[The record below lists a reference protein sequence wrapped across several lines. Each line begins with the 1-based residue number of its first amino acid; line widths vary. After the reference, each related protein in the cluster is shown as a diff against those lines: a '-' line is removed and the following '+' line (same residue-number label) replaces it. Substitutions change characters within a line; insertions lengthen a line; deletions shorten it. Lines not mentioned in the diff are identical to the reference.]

1 MVLCTSNNIS
11 IVYKE
16 NVMNVGI
23 FTDSYRPE
31 ISGVVVSVQTLKKS
45 LTARG
50 HRVYIFAPDNPEAQ
64 PEDDVYRLPSIPVI
78 FQKSLRLAVSITPE
92 SLTAISQIKLD
103 VIHTQTEFTL
113 GFFAKAVARILD
125 LPIIHTYHT
134 MYKDYVHYITRGKL
148 VQLSEDM
155 VRVLSRKFCNADD
168 MIIAPTDKV
177 RNVLLSYGVKRPIRI
192 VPSGVDL
199 GRFQQ
204 AAADPESRN
213 AVRKELGIDDTT
225 PLIVFIGRIAKEK
238 SIDML
243 IRSLPVLHEKLP
255 EARLLVV
262 GDGPEKATLENL
274 ATQICKSGSVIFTG
288 SRPWVDIPSYY
299 RAGDVFIS
307 ASVTETQGLTI
318 LEAMAA
324 EVPVVARQDPS
335 FAAMITNGVDGR
347 LFAGEA
353 DLPEALFQVLSDHEK
368 TASIISAARE
378 KALQYS
384 AETFGQK
391 LEETYTEVISRHKL
405 RSRHFLR
412 RIRRFIQTRKLAPR

>member
-1 MVLCTSNNIS
+1 MNI
-11 IVYKE
+11 
-16 NVMNVGI
+16 GI

-31 ISGVVVSVQTLKKS
+31 ISGVVVSVQTLKKA
-45 LTARG
+45 LMARG
-50 HRVYIFAPDNPEAQ
+50 HRVFIFAPDNPEAQ
-64 PEDDVYRLPSIPVI
+64 PEDDVYRLPSVPVI
-78 FQKSLRLAVSITPE
+78 FQKSLRLAVSVTPE
-92 SLTAISQIKLD
+92 ALTAISQIKLD

-134 MYKDYVHYITRGKL
+134 MYKDYVHYIAKGKL
-148 VQLSEDM
+148 VQLTEDM

-199 GRFQQ
+199 GRFQI
-204 AAADPESRN
+204 AAADPEARN
-213 AVRKELGIDDTT
+213 TVRKELGIAEST

-243 IRSLPVLHEKLP
+243 VNALSVLHEKLP
-255 EARLLVV
+255 EARLLIV
-262 GDGPEKATLENL
+262 GDGPEKAILEKM
-274 ATQICKSGSVIFTG
+274 ASERCTAGSVIFAG

-299 RAGDVFIS
+299 RAGDVFVS

-335 FAAMITNGVDGR
+335 FAAMITDGVDGL
-347 LFAGEA
+347 LFAGKDE
-353 DLPEALFQVLSDHEK
+353 LPEALFQVLSDHEK

-384 AETFGQK
+384 AETFGLK
-391 LEETYTEVISRHKL
+391 LEETYGEVIALHKL

-412 RIRRFIQTRKLAPR
+412 RIRRFILTRKLAPR

>member
-1 MVLCTSNNIS
+1 MNI
-11 IVYKE
+11 
-16 NVMNVGI
+16 GI

-31 ISGVVVSVQTLKKS
+31 ISGVVVSVQTLKKA

-50 HRVYIFAPDNPEAQ
+50 HRVFIFAPDNPAAES
-64 PEDDVYRLPSIPVI
+64 EEDVYRFPSVPVI
-78 FQKSLRLAVSITPE
+78 FQKSLRLAVSVPPE
-92 SLTAISQIKLD
+92 ALTAIRQIKLE

-134 MYKDYVHYITRGKL
+134 MYKDYVHYITKGKL

-177 RNVLLSYGVKRPIRI
+177 RNLLLEYGVKRPLRI

-199 GRFQQ
+199 ARFQL
-204 AAADPESRN
+204 AAKNPE
-213 AVRKELGIDDTT
+213 VRKGVREELKILETT
-225 PLIVFIGRIAKEK
+225 PLVVFIGRIAKEK

-243 IRSLPVLHEKLP
+243 IRAMPVLQAKLP
-255 EARLLVV
+255 EARLLIV
-262 GDGPEKATLENL
+262 GDGPEKALLEKMVSE
-274 ATQICKSGSVIFTG
+274 ICETGSVLFTG
-288 SRPWVDIPSYY
+288 SRPWADIPSYY
-299 RAGDVFIS
+299 RAGDVFVS

-318 LEAMAA
+318 LEAMAS
-324 EVPVVARQDPS
+324 EVAVVARQDPS
-335 FAAMITNGVDGR
+335 FAAMITDGVDGR

-353 DLPEALFQVLSDHEK
+353 DLPETLFQILSDHEK
-368 TASIISAARE
+368 TSRIIGAARE
-378 KALQYS
+378 KALLYS

-391 LEETYTEVISRHKL
+391 LEETYTEVIGLHKL
-405 RSRHFLR
+405 RSRHFVR
-412 RIRRFIQTRKLAPR
+412 RIRRFILTRKLAPR

>member
-1 MVLCTSNNIS
+1 
-11 IVYKE
+11 
-16 NVMNVGI
+16 MNVGI

-31 ISGVVVSVQTLKKS
+31 ISGVVVSVQTLKQA

-50 HRVYIFAPDNPEAQ
+50 HRVFIFAPDNPAAQ
-64 PEDDVYRLPSIPVI
+64 PEEDVYRLPSVPVI
-78 FQKSLRLAVSITPE
+78 FQKSLRLAVSVTPE
-92 SLTAISQIKLD
+92 ALTAISQIKLD

-113 GFFAKAVARILD
+113 GFFAKAVALILD

-134 MYKDYVHYITRGKL
+134 MYKDYVHYITKGKL
-148 VQLSEDM
+148 VHLSEDM
-155 VRVLSRKFCNADD
+155 VRVLSRRFCNADD

-199 GRFQQ
+199 TRFQL
-204 AAADPESRN
+204 AAADPETRN
-213 AVRKELGIDDTT
+213 AVRKEMGIAETT

-243 IRSLPVLHEKLP
+243 IRAMSVLHEKMP
-255 EARLLVV
+255 EARLLIV
-262 GDGPEKATLENL
+262 GDGPEKAPLEKL
-274 ATQICKSGSVIFTG
+274 ASEICSKGSVLFAG
-288 SRPWVDIPSYY
+288 SRPWVEIPSYY
-299 RAGDVFIS
+299 RAGDAFVS

-324 EVPVVARQDPS
+324 LVPVIARQDPS
-335 FAAMITNGVDGR
+335 FAAMISDGVDGR
-347 LFAGEA
+347 LFVGEE
-353 DLPEALFQVLSDHEK
+353 DLPETLFQVLSDHEK
-368 TASIISAARE
+368 TSGIVGAAQK

-391 LEETYTEVISRHKL
+391 LEETYNEVIALHKL
-405 RSRHFLR
+405 RSRHFIR
-412 RIRRFIQTRKLAPR
+412 RIRRIILTRKLAPR